1 MYGSGSPYGGHRGP
15 PQPPPPSQHHHYY
28 SQPPPPPPPQ
38 HSHSQDT
45 ASHDDSPPPIDDANH
60 HPHHKRKRTT
70 KACDICNKRKVKCDG
85 SKPSCNQCTNG
96 HLQCSY
102 EREAKKRG
110 PKQGHLKE
118 LESRLK
124 QMEALIKPLADKLP
138 DGALEGVSAEA
149 AAAVASRKRDS
160 PQPAPTPQS
169 NSGPPQYSRGA
180 PHRIEQGA
188 FGYSVPSSA
197 GQSPTPA
204 SYPQH
209 PSQMHY
215 GQYPGNAQQ
224 HLESSGS
231 LPQNP
236 PSLHPLQQTHHH
248 AGPAG
253 TYGSGGVPTS
263 STGFIQGF
271 SYGSNPDVM
280 PTQPLRSAFSP
291 TISTVRLSPLQSPRA
306 SEDEDIWNIIDR
318 DFDELMGGA
327 PAGANGNAYM
337 PEATTGN
344 AVDSSSGAVGG
355 GAVPGVGVGTAA
367 SSSQMFGNML
377 GSAAYLPDGAGPGL
391 GTAVRAQPRKIPRQ
405 LAGPFG
411 EVPLAPQQG
420 AAGPRGAHW
429 WPSDVE
435 EASRIPDDAIE
446 ELLDLFFIYMN
457 PILGYM
463 IHERE
468 FRRTLPMQSPL
479 LLNTMYANAA
489 RFSGHPSVAKTPE
502 AMWQA
507 GDSFYAKARVLVSQ
521 NVDVPSLDTV
531 SSLIM
536 LMTYA
541 SGSGR
546 ASASWMY
553 SGMAIRMAQS
563 LKMDLDPDFKEVTDA
578 FGPISWFEKERRRR
592 LWWACFLTDRY
603 AAAAADRSTLAQE
616 RDVRVFQPVP
626 VWEWVNMTADD
637 HEPKGEA
644 PGTHSRWQLTVLSS
658 TGSTRVRR
666 GGENEDDQKEAGGVL
681 VLGDS
686 SFDAYVELG
695 KIFGRVM
702 EYTSLLK
709 SPTPSLPGLQ
719 LISASEA
726 DTRFTSLEAALDTWM
741 SALRPW
747 MREPGRTFAANWTHR
762 NADGALSPPSWE
774 VAYLHMF
781 YHTTKVLLHRP
792 KMMQVLNSG
801 GDLLASRHF
810 VASQTAAAAV
820 TDLVEAMMEAN
831 PNLFWV
837 TPFAC
842 FCLFQTALVHI
853 ISAQTF
859 RGDTAAVTAARDCCR
874 SHLRAL
880 RGMSRFWLQGK
891 KLEGILSEL
900 FKSLDVPADETE
912 SGGTPTP
919 AVSSPTVA

>member
-15 PQPPPPSQHHHYY
+15 PGPYYPPPPSA
-28 SQPPPPPPPQ
+28 
-38 HSHSQDT
+38 DT
-45 ASHDDSPPPIDDANH
+45 GSHDDSPPPIDDANH

-85 SKPSCNQCTNG
+85 NKPTCNQCTSG

-138 DGALEGVSAEA
+138 DGALEGVSAETA
-149 AAAVASRKRDS
+149 SAVARKRES
-160 PQPAPTPQS
+160 PQPPSQS
-169 NSGPPQYSRGA
+169 TGLQYNNR
-180 PHRIEQGA
+180 PRIEQGA
-188 FGYSVPSSA
+188 YAYSVPSSA
-197 GQSPTPA
+197 PTSSA
-204 SYPQH
+204 AYPH

-215 GQYPGNAQQ
+215 GQYPGGPPADT
-224 HLESSGS
+224 SGGGPLQS
-231 LPQNP
+231 
-236 PSLHPLQQTHHH
+236 PSQIHPLQQTQIRPS
-248 AGPAG
+248 AYGGPSG
-253 TYGSGGVPTS
+253 PTYM
-263 STGFIQGF
+263 QGF

-280 PTQPLRSAFSP
+280 PALPLRSAFSP
-291 TISTVRLSPLQSPRA
+291 TMSTVRLSPLQSPRA

-327 PAGANGNAYM
+327 PAGTSSTPYV
-337 PEATTGN
+337 PEVSSN
-344 AVDSSSGAVGG
+344 AVDSSIGSTPGAS
-355 GAVPGVGVGTAA
+355 P
-367 SSSQMFGNML
+367 MFENML
-377 GSAAYLPDGAGPGL
+377 GSASYLPDGAGPGL
-391 GTAVRAQPRKIPRQ
+391 GTSVRAQPRKIPRQ

-411 EVPLAPQQG
+411 EVPLAPQSAPRQG
-420 AAGPRGAHW
+420 TW
-429 WPSDVE
+429 WPADE
-435 EASRIPDDAIE
+435 EASRIPDDAVA

-463 IHERE
+463 IHEAE

-637 HEPKGEA
+637 REPKGEA
-644 PGTHSRWQLTVLSS
+644 SGTHSRWQLTVLSS
-658 TGSTRVRR
+658 TGTTRARPR
-666 GGENEDDQKEAGGVL
+666 SEGEEKDGL

-702 EYTSLLK
+702 EYTNLLK
-709 SPTPSLPGLQ
+709 SPTPSMPGMQ
-719 LISASEA
+719 LISVSEA
-726 DTRFTSLEAALDTWM
+726 DTRFTTLEAALDGWKA
-741 SALRPW
+741 ALPRW

-762 NADGALSPPSWE
+762 DEEGALSPPSWE
-774 VAYLHMF
+774 IAYLHMF
-781 YHTTKVLLHRP
+781 FQTARVLLHRP

-801 GDLLASRHF
+801 GDLLKSRHF
-810 VASQTAAAAV
+810 IASQTAAAAV
-820 TDLVEAMMEAN
+820 TDLVEAMMESN

-859 RGDTAAVTAARDCCR
+859 RGDAAAVTAARDCCR
-874 SHLRAL
+874 SHLRGL
-880 RGMSRFWLQGK
+880 HGMSRFWLQGK

-900 FKSLDVPADETE
+900 FKSLDVPPDEET
-912 SGGTPTP
+912 T
-919 AVSSPTVA
+919 AASSSAAPPSPSI